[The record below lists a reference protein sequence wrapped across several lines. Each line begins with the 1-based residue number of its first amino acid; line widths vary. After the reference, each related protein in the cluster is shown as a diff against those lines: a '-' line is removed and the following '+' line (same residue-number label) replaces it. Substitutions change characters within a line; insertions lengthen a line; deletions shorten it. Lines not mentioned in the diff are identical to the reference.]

1 MTLTFLCRFLPSAGR
16 PSRWWRYWPAQSNS
30 RSSAGPAVRPRA
42 EQTGPGGLKGTAPEA
57 APTPESRP
65 TWKLGVE
72 VFVITLVY
80 IKYNSWEAGRGPG
93 GAWVWSV
100 RVLYTLSFVYFSIP
114 SFPCLPPLR
123 ISRLHGGQHLLHNL
137 YLHDSMRRSICICNI
152 FWRRTERQFPFLFLI
167 SEKHKS

>member
-80 IKYNSWEAGRGPG
+80 IMYNSWEAGRGPG
-93 GAWVWSV
+93 GGPGFEVFEFCILFRLFIFLFPPSHACHPSGFHVSTV
-100 RVLYTLSFVYFSIP
+100 GNIFSI
-114 SFPCLPPLR
+114 
-123 ISRLHGGQHLLHNL
+123 IYTYMIAWEG
-137 YLHDSMRRSICICNI
+137 
-152 FWRRTERQFPFLFLI
+152 LFAFATFSDEELKG
-167 SEKHKS
+167 SSHFYF